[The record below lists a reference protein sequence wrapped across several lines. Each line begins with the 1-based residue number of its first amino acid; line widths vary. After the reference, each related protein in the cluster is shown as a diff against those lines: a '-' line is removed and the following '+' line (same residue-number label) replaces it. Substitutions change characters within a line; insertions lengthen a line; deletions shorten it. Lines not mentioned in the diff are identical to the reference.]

1 MDMSRF
7 LNFHTINEKE
17 EIEQVYVPA
26 AQVLEAM
33 YNRKQGRVNVLEIGV
48 GCGYGAAL
56 LLKGRMINKYTG
68 IDLSDEAIREASKIL
83 PLSMNVQLVKQ
94 DSSKKFKI
102 DFNPDLVLFIETI
115 EHMTPKQAL
124 KTLKNIYKVI
134 SKEGVVYLTTPE
146 KHLDQTFPNDI
157 HYIEYTLD
165 ELIKLVHK
173 SGFKINSHTTLVRKN
188 GTIINVLL
196 LQR

>member
-68 IDLSDEAIREASKIL
+68 IDLSDEYLQS
-83 PLSMNVQLVKQ
+83 
-94 DSSKKFKI
+94 
-102 DFNPDLVLFIETI
+102 
-115 EHMTPKQAL
+115 
-124 KTLKNIYKVI
+124 NI
-134 SKEGVVYLTTPE
+134 
-146 KHLDQTFPNDI
+146 
-157 HYIEYTLD
+157 
-165 ELIKLVHK
+165 
-173 SGFKINSHTTLVRKN
+173 
-188 GTIINVLL
+188 
-196 LQR
+196 